1 MGKDNNNEN
10 ENKELI
16 KKLKELFK
24 DKEIDDEDF
33 KSMKKVNAK
42 KRLHKCDKF
51 ANLKEMINLS
61 AQKHGD
67 KPAFRFK
74 TDKPGEFRNITFNEF
89 LSDINALGTK
99 LINMG
104 LSDKRIAIISDN
116 RYEWALAYM
125 AIACGTGVVV
135 PLDKMLPANE
145 LEALIIRSGVEAIFY
160 SSKYDEVMQDIRNRK
175 TTDLRYYISMD
186 LEKRENG
193 VYSQKELVK
202 AGKELI
208 EKGNRKFL
216 DAKIN
221 NEAMGFMLFTS
232 GTTAMSKAVML
243 SHKNIASNLM
253 DIAKVLNLDERDT
266 LLSFLPLHHTFECT
280 VGFLY
285 PISRGASIAYCEGIR
300 HIANNI
306 KEYQITAMI
315 SVPALYE
322 SIYKRLM
329 KNIEKKGKLPEVEK
343 MIKLTNMFSKVG
355 IDIKRVVF
363 KDIIDGLGGKIRLLV
378 NGAAALSPEVEKG
391 FNDLGI
397 TTVQGYGLTE
407 TSPVISAGTDF
418 EQRIGSVGKVFP
430 SVKLKIVDKDENG
443 IGEIHVKAPTVMLGY
458 YQNEEATKEV
468 LDKGWFNTGD
478 LGYVDK
484 KGFLFLC
491 GRKKSVI
498 VLKNGKNVFPEE
510 IETVINKIEGV
521 KESFVYG
528 QAEEDDKIDLK
539 VCAKIVYDKDLMKEI
554 YNVETEEEI
563 YDVLWDKIKEINK
576 TMPEYKYVK
585 KIIVTDEELVKTTTQ
600 KIKRHEEMKKIQKNA

>member
-74 TDKPGEFRNITFNEF
+74 TDKPGEFRNITFNDF
-89 LSDINALGTK
+89 LNDINALGTK

-285 PISRGASIAYCEGIR
+285 PISRGSSIAYCEGIR

-355 IDIKRVVF
+355 IDLKRVIF

-430 SVKLKIVDKDENG
+430 SVKLKIMNKDENG
-443 IGEIHVKAPTVMLGY
+443 IGEIYVKGPTVMLGY

-539 VCAKIVYDKDLMKEI
+539 VCAKIVYDKELMKEI
-554 YNVETEEEI
+554 YHVEKEEEI
-563 YDVLWDKIKEINK
+563 YDILWDKIKEINK

-585 KIIVTDEELVKTTTQ
+585 KIIVTDEELAKTTTQ

>member
-89 LSDINALGTK
+89 LNDINALGTK

-243 SHKNIASNLM
+243 SHKNVASNLM

>member
-1 MGKDNNNEN
+1 MGKSDKSY
-10 ENKELI
+10 KEEW
-16 KKLKELFK
+16 KKLKELFQYK
-24 DKEIDDEDF
+24 DIKDEDF
-33 KSMKKVNAK
+33 ECVKKVNAK
-42 KRLHKCDKF
+42 KKLHKCDKF
-51 ANLKEMINLS
+51 SNLKEMIELS
-61 AQKHGD
+61 AKKYGT
-67 KPAFRFK
+67 KPAFKYK
-74 TDKPGEFRNITFNEF
+74 TDVAGEFKFITYNQF
-89 LSDINALGTK
+89 LQDLNSLGTK

-104 LSDKRIAIISDN
+104 LSGKRIAIIGDN
-116 RYEWALAYM
+116 RYEWSLAYM
-125 AIACGTGVVV
+125 AIACGTGIVV

-145 LEALIIRSGVEAIFY
+145 LETLIVRSGVEAIFY
-160 SSKYDEVMQDIRNRK
+160 SNKYDDVMQDIRKRQ

-186 LEKRENG
+186 LEKKENG

-202 AGKELI
+202 NGKELM
-208 EKGNRKFL
+208 EKGNKRFL

-221 NEAMGFMLFTS
+221 NETMGFMIFTS

-243 SHKNIASNLM
+243 SHKNIATNLM
-253 DIAKVLNLDERDT
+253 DIAKVLYLDEKDT

-285 PISRGASIAYCEGIR
+285 PISRGSSIAYCAGIR
-300 HIANNI
+300 HIASDI
-306 KEYQITAMI
+306 KDYQITAMI

-322 SIYKRLM
+322 NIYKRLM
-329 KNIEKKGKLPEVEK
+329 KNIEKKGKLQEVEK
-343 MIKLTNMFSKVG
+343 MIKLTNIISKVG
-355 IDIKRVVF
+355 INFRRVIF
-363 KDIIDGLGGKIRLLV
+363 KDIIDGFGGKLRLLV

-430 SVKLKIVDKDENG
+430 NVKLKIVNKDENG
-443 IGEIHVKAPTVMLGY
+443 IGEIFVKGPTVMLGY

-528 QAEEDDKIDLK
+528 RPEEDDEIDLK
-539 VCAKIVYDKDLMKEI
+539 ICAKIVYDKEIMKEV
-554 YNVETEEEI
+554 YGACSEEEI
-563 YDVLWDKIKEINK
+563 KENLWEKIKEINK
-576 TMPEYKYVK
+576 TMPAYKYVK
-585 KIIVTDEELVKTTTQ
+585 EIIITEDELIKTTTQ
-600 KIKRHEEMKKIQKNA
+600 KIKRYEEMKKIQKKV

>member
-89 LSDINALGTK
+89 LNDINALGTK

-329 KNIEKKGKLPEVEK
+329 KNIEKK
-343 MIKLTNMFSKVG
+343 
-355 IDIKRVVF
+355 
-363 KDIIDGLGGKIRLLV
+363 
-378 NGAAALSPEVEKG
+378 
-391 FNDLGI
+391 
-397 TTVQGYGLTE
+397 
-407 TSPVISAGTDF
+407 
-418 EQRIGSVGKVFP
+418 
-430 SVKLKIVDKDENG
+430 EN
-443 IGEIHVKAPTVMLGY
+443 
-458 YQNEEATKEV
+458 
-468 LDKGWFNTGD
+468 F
-478 LGYVDK
+478 
-484 KGFLFLC
+484 
-491 GRKKSVI
+491 
-498 VLKNGKNVFPEE
+498 
-510 IETVINKIEGV
+510 
-521 KESFVYG
+521 
-528 QAEEDDKIDLK
+528 
-539 VCAKIVYDKDLMKEI
+539 
-554 YNVETEEEI
+554 
-563 YDVLWDKIKEINK
+563 
-576 TMPEYKYVK
+576 
-585 KIIVTDEELVKTTTQ
+585 Q
-600 KIKRHEEMKKIQKNA
+600 K

>member
-74 TDKPGEFRNITFNEF
+74 TDKPGEFRNITFNDF
-89 LSDINALGTK
+89 LNDINALGTK

-430 SVKLKIVDKDENG
+430 SVKLKIINKDENG
-443 IGEIHVKAPTVMLGY
+443 IGEIYVKGPTVMLGY

-563 YDVLWDKIKEINK
+563 YNVLWDKIKEINK